1 MPEQI
6 ACFYSLSSPWAYFGG
21 PQFVALAQAHGA
33 KISLKPFDFM
43 EVVPQNGGIPLRTR
57 PMARQD
63 YHAVELD
70 RWRKHLRMPLNLKP
84 KFYPTNNKPAGHM
97 VIAAQAWGLDAQGLS
112 HALLQALWAEE
123 QDIAAPEVRIAI
135 ADKLGMDG
143 KALQAAET
151 SDVVIGQYQANTREA
166 LEQGV
171 FGAPSYVWRGV
182 IFWGQDRLAFL
193 DRAMTEAGA

>member
-1 MPEQI
+1 MPEMI
-6 ACFYSLSSPWAYFGG
+6 ACYYSLSSPWAYFGG
-21 PQFVALAQAHGA
+21 PELVALAQRHNA

-43 EVVPQNGGIPLRTR
+43 EVVPKNGGVPLRTR
-57 PMARQD
+57 PQARQD

-70 RWRKHLRMPLNLKP
+70 RWRKHLNMKLNLKP

-97 VIAAQAWGLDAQGLS
+97 VIAAQAWGLAAQTLS
-112 HALLQALWAEE
+112 HALLRALWAEE
-123 QDIAAPEVRIAI
+123 QDIALPETRIAI
-135 ADKLGMDG
+135 ANALGMDG

-151 SDVVIGQYQANTREA
+151 SDVVTGQYQANTREA

-171 FGAPSYVWRGV
+171 FGAPSYVWRGT

-193 DRAMTEAGA
+193 DRALLEAGE